1 MKTVL
6 IVIIMVL
13 PIVYFIIKS
22 GNSKF
27 WRLVKKHP
35 YEAYEF
41 FKNNDCWYVIHP
53 NDNSQ
58 KPVEGKWAGPFFTF
72 IPNIGRL
79 KIYGEKGEYEE
90 LQEQFIKQFE
100 DKT

>member
-1 MKTVL
+1 MKWILFVL
-6 IVIIMVL
+6 LMAL
-13 PIVYFIIKS
+13 PIIYFIIKS

-27 WRLVKKHP
+27 WKLVRKYPHD
-35 YEAYEF
+35 AYEF

-53 NDNSQ
+53 NENNK
-58 KPVEGKWAGPFFTF
+58 KPTEGKWTGPFFIY

-79 KIYGEKGEYEE
+79 KIYGIKREYEE
-90 LQEQFIKQFE
+90 LQKQFIKQFE